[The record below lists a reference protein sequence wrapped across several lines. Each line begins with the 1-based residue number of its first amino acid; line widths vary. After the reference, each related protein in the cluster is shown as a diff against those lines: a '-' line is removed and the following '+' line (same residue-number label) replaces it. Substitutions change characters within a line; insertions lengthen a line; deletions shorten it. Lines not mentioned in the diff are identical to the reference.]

1 MTQTAGSRALTELP
15 TTALGGLLGE
25 HSVVV
30 LPTGSIEA
38 HGPHL
43 PLSTDLLTADAVA
56 TAAVTGA
63 VAAGVD
69 AWLLPPLAYT
79 KSDEHHWAPGT
90 MWISAETLMATL
102 VEVGAG
108 LARAGVTR
116 LAFFNG
122 HGGNSALL
130 QVASRELRRR
140 FGLQTFV
147 MHALVPP
154 DQGGDSAAG
163 ELGMG
168 VHGGLVETSIVL
180 HLRPELVDMSSA
192 ARHVPEHL
200 SRYEHVG
207 FGKRISFGWCSD
219 DFGPSGVIGDPTGA
233 TAELGAGYFDAA
245 VGAAT
250 AGLAEVAV
258 FDPAPPA
265 G

>member
-1 MTQTAGSRALTELP
+1 MTRSPGSRLLTEQP
-15 TTALGGLLGE
+15 TTALPGLLGE

-30 LPTGSIEA
+30 MPTGSIEA

-43 PLSTDLLTADAVA
+43 PLSTDLLTAEAVA
-56 TAAVTGA
+56 AAAVAGA

-69 AWLLPPLAYT
+69 AWLLPALAYT

-90 MWISAETLMATL
+90 LWVSHGTLMDTL
-102 VEVGAG
+102 VELGAG
-108 LARAGVTR
+108 LAHSGVTR
-116 LAFFNG
+116 LVFFNG

-140 FGLQTFV
+140 FGLRTFV

-163 ELGMG
+163 ELGLG
-168 VHGGLVETSIVL
+168 VHGGLVETSVVL
-180 HLRPELVDMSSA
+180 HLRPELVDMSTAVRS
-192 ARHVPEHL
+192 VPEHL
-200 SRYEHVG
+200 TRYQHVG
-207 FGKRISFGWCSD
+207 FGKRISFGWLSD

-233 TAELGAGYFDAA
+233 SAELGAGYFDAA
-245 VGAAT
+245 VSAAV

-265 G
+265 A